1 MGEEMM
7 RSRNTLILATLLALT
22 SALPVSAQ
30 EVYVVGSSLG
40 LTGYGSITDGHW
52 RDGLQLAIDAVNAK
66 GGVLGKKL
74 KLVYEDNKSTPQQA
88 VVAYR
93 KMMSEDKVFA
103 FDSGCISAGNFA
115 AASFVTKAKLPMF
128 LCSILPRL
136 PDEQKWAFSFLP
148 PPKFEVDSRY
158 EYLKNKTDI
167 RKVGI
172 LGDPSPYGTLMRNI
186 AVEEAKNYGIEIVAN
201 ESYQQD
207 DADFSVQVGHIN
219 AAGAGAIIMI
229 GQGNAVITVSNN
241 IKNLGLNKM
250 LLLGSINERELLV
263 EAGQVLGEQYLF
275 PAPIIQLAV
284 DDINVITDPKARAA
298 GEAFLAPL
306 KAKFGSKVDS
316 SQTSRAWDS
325 LMMMVQAIEAAK
337 TIDGTGIRD
346 AFEKLGPYVGAGAP
360 YDFSETQH
368 VGITKSPYVIAYV
381 NKDGKL
387 AIKYDGR

>member
-1 MGEEMM
+1 MGP
-7 RSRNTLILATLLALT
+7 RKALILATLLTLT
-22 SALPVSAQ
+22 SAPPVSAQ
-30 EVYVVGSSLG
+30 DVLVVGSSLG

-52 RDGLQLAIDAVNAK
+52 RDGLGLAIDAVNAK

-88 VVAYR
+88 VVVYR

-136 PDEQKWAFSFLP
+136 PEEQKWAFSFLP

-158 EYLKNKTDI
+158 EYLKSKTDI
-167 RKVGI
+167 RKIGI
-172 LGDPSPYGTLMRNI
+172 LGDPSPYGLIMRNI
-186 AVEEAKNYGIEIVAN
+186 AVEEAKNYGLEIVAN
-201 ESYQQD
+201 ETYQQE

-219 AAGAGAIIMI
+219 AAGGGAIIMI

-241 IKNLGLNKM
+241 LKNLGLNKL

-263 EAGQVLGEQYLF
+263 EAGKVLGEQYLF

-284 DDINVITDPKARAA
+284 DDIGLITDPKARAA
-298 GEAFLAPL
+298 ADAFLTPL
-306 KAKFGSKVDS
+306 KAKFGNKVDS

-325 LMMMVQAIEAAK
+325 LMMMVQAMEAAK
-337 TIDGTGIRD
+337 STDGTAVVE
-346 AFEKLGPYVGAGAP
+346 AFEKIGHYVGAGAP
-360 YDFSETQH
+360 YDFSDTQH
-368 VGITKSPYVIAYV
+368 VGITKNPYVMAYV

-387 AIKYDGR
+387 AVKYDGR

>member
-1 MGEEMM
+1 M
-7 RSRNTLILATLLALT
+7 RPRQALILATLLALT
-22 SALPVSAQ
+22 PALPVSA
-30 EVYVVGSSLG
+30 EDVYVVGSSLG

-52 RDGLQLAIDAVNAK
+52 RDGLELAIEAVNAK

-93 KMMSEDKVFA
+93 KMMSEDKVLA

-115 AASFVTKAKLPMF
+115 AASFVTKAKLPML
-128 LCSILPRL
+128 LCSILPRM
-136 PDEQKWAFSFLP
+136 PDEQRWAFSFLP
-148 PPKFEVDSRY
+148 PPRFEVVSRY

-167 RKVGI
+167 RKIGI
-172 LGDPSPYGTLMRNI
+172 LGDPSPYGTLMRNV
-186 AVEEAKNYGIEIVAN
+186 AVEEAKNYGLEIAAN
-201 ESYQQD
+201 ETYQQD
-207 DADFSVQVGHIN
+207 DADFSVQVGRIN
-219 AAGAGAIIMI
+219 AAGASAIIMI

-284 DDINVITDPKARAA
+284 DDLGMITDPQARAA
-298 GEAFLAPL
+298 GEAFLTPL
-306 KAKFGSKVDS
+306 KAKFGGKVDS
-316 SQTSRAWDS
+316 SQASRAWDS
-325 LMMMVQAIEAAK
+325 LLMMVRAIEAAK
-337 TIDGTGIRD
+337 STEGTGVRD

-368 VGITKSPYVIAYV
+368 VGITRNPYVIAYV
-381 NKDGKL
+381 KKDGKL

>member
-1 MGEEMM
+1 MGSC
-7 RSRNTLILATLLALT
+7 RAFILASLLAVT
-22 SALPVSAQ
+22 AALPASAQ
-30 EVYVVGSSLG
+30 EIVIGSSLG
-40 LTGYGSITDGHW
+40 LTGYGSLTDGHW
-52 RDGLQLAIDAVNAK
+52 RDGLELAIAAVNAK
-66 GGVLGKKL
+66 GGVLGKRL
-74 KLVYEDNKSTPQQA
+74 KLVYEDNKSVPQEA
-88 VVAYR
+88 VVVYR
-93 KMMSEDKVFA
+93 KMMSEDKVVA

-158 EYLKNKTDI
+158 EYLKSKTDI

-186 AVEEAKNYGIEIVAN
+186 ALEDAKNYGLEVAAN

-207 DADFSVQVGHIN
+207 DADFSVQIGRIN

-229 GQGNAVITVSNN
+229 GQGNAVITVANN

-250 LLLGSINERELLV
+250 LLLGSINERDLLI

-275 PAPIIQLAV
+275 PSPVIQLAI
-284 DDINVITDPKARAA
+284 DDLGMISDPKARTAA
-298 GEAFLAPL
+298 EAFITPL
-306 KAKFGSKVDS
+306 KAKFGGKGDTA
-316 SQTSRAWDS
+316 QASRAWDS
-325 LMMMVQAIEAAK
+325 LLMMVQAMEAAK
-337 TIDGTGIRD
+337 TTEGTAVRD

-360 YDFSETQH
+360 YDFSPTQH
-368 VGITKSPYVIAYV
+368 VGITKNPYVIAYA
-381 NKDGKL
+381 KDGKL

>member
-1 MGEEMM
+1 VVAA
-7 RSRNTLILATLLALT
+7 LLATTPTPHA
-22 SALPVSAQ
+22 AAQ
-30 EVYVVGSSLG
+30 DVIKIGSSLG
-40 LTGYGSITDGHW
+40 LTGYGSLTDGNW
-52 RDGLQLAIDAVNAK
+52 RDGLELAIAAVNAK
-66 GGVLGKKL
+66 GGVLGRKL
-74 KLVYEDNKSTPQQA
+74 QLVYEDNKSTPQEA
-88 VVAYR
+88 VVVYR
-93 KMMSEDKVFA
+93 KMMSEDKVVA

-167 RKVGI
+167 RKIGI

-186 AVEEAKNYGIEIVAN
+186 AVEQAKNYGLEVAAN

-207 DADFSVQVGHIN
+207 DADFSVQIGRIN

-250 LLLGSINERELLV
+250 LLLGSINERELLL

-275 PAPIIQLAV
+275 PSPMVQLAIG
-284 DDINVITDPKARAA
+284 DLNMISDPKARAA
-298 GEAFLAPL
+298 AEAFITPL
-306 KAKFGSKVDS
+306 KAKFGNKVDS
-316 SQTSRAWDS
+316 AQASRAWDS
-325 LMMMVQAIEAAK
+325 LLMMSQAMEAAK
-337 TIDGTGIRD
+337 TTEGTAVRD
-346 AFEKLGPYVGAGAP
+346 AFEKIGPYVGAGAP
-360 YDFSETQH
+360 YDFSPTQH
-368 VGITKSPYVIAYV
+368 VGITKNPYVIAYV
-381 NKDGKL
+381 KERKL

>member
-1 MGEEMM
+1 MKL
-7 RSRNTLILATLLALT
+7 RNVLVVAALLATTPTPHA
-22 SALPVSAQ
+22 AAQ
-30 EVYVVGSSLG
+30 DVIKIGSSLG
-40 LTGYGSITDGHW
+40 LTGYGSLTDGNW
-52 RDGLQLAIDAVNAK
+52 RDGLELAIAAVNAK
-66 GGVLGKKL
+66 GGVLGRKL
-74 KLVYEDNKSTPQQA
+74 QLVYEDNKSTPQEA
-88 VVAYR
+88 VVVYR
-93 KMMSEDKVFA
+93 KMMSEDKVVA

-167 RKVGI
+167 RKIGI

-186 AVEEAKNYGIEIVAN
+186 AVEQAKNYGLEVAAN

-207 DADFSVQVGHIN
+207 DADFSVQIGRIN

-241 IKNLGLNKM
+241 IQNLGLNKM
-250 LLLGSINERELLV
+250 LLLGSINERELLL

-275 PAPIIQLAV
+275 PSPMVQLAIG
-284 DDINVITDPKARAA
+284 DLNMISDPKARAA
-298 GEAFLAPL
+298 AEAFITPL
-306 KAKFGSKVDS
+306 KAKFGNKVDS
-316 SQTSRAWDS
+316 AQASRAWDS
-325 LMMMVQAIEAAK
+325 LLMMSQAMEAAK
-337 TIDGTGIRD
+337 TTEGTAVRD
-346 AFEKLGPYVGAGAP
+346 AFEKIGPYVGAGAP
-360 YDFSETQH
+360 YDFSPTQH
-368 VGITKSPYVIAYV
+368 VGITKNPYVIAYV
-381 NKDGKL
+381 KERKL